1 MKIKLIAVGKIKRK
15 PIAELALEYLERIK
29 KFHPFELIE
38 INDEAIRDLKEIP
51 TALEKESKKIE
62 THLKKNHHLILL
74 EEKGEEWSSIELSWN
89 LGQLFQSSCSE
100 IIFLIGG
107 AYGISDSIRKK
118 SHARWSL
125 SKLTLPHQLARVLV
139 LEQLYRAFTILRN
152 VPYHH
157 A

>member
-1 MKIKLIAVGKIKRK
+1 MKIKLIAIGKIKHK
-15 PIAELALEYLERIK
+15 SIAELAQEYHDRIK

-38 INDEAIRDLKEIP
+38 IHDESIRNPKEISI
-51 TALEKESKKIE
+51 ALEKEAKQIE
-62 THLKKNHHLILL
+62 THLKKNSYLILL
-74 EEKGEEWSSIELSWN
+74 EEKGEEWTSVELAWE
-89 LGQLFQSSCSE
+89 LGQLFQSPHSE

-107 AYGISDSIRKK
+107 AYGIADSLRKK
-118 SHARWSL
+118 SPTNWSL

-157 A
+157 S